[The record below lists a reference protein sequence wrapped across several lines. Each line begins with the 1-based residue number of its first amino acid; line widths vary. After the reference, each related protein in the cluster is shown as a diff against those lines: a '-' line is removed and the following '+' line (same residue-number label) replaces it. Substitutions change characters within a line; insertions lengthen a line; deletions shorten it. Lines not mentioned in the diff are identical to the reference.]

1 LLQLSINN
9 ENNNNNNNNSNNN
22 NNFNKDKINTT
33 TATTNSK
40 KNTNL
45 MTPFLYNS
53 KKPKRLAI
61 EFFNI
66 VSATKGTVVLRT
78 RTI

>member
-1 LLQLSINN
+1 LLQLSIDN
-9 ENNNNNNNNSNNN
+9 ENYNNNNNNNNNI
-22 NNFNKDKINTT
+22 NKDKINTT